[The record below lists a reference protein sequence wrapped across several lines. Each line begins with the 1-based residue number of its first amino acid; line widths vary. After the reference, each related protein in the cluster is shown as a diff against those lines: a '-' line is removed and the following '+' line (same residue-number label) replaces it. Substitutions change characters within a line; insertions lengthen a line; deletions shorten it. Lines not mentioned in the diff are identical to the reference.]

1 MKRANTV
8 KYDRKTSQGLPK
20 QPGKGLRSTSL
31 ARVRYNIAI
40 FSPFPYR
47 FVVGV
52 SLRPQLARRPDSDCS
67 DSDRH
72 AAPTTLGSPPQ
83 RQSARRFDSGSP
95 ARWSRPRR
103 PSLAAPCVRSPPIPE
118 RSSGGTAATGRRRVA
133 GDGMMSHS
141 WKINDSQRFK
151 GTKHYPRPCHGF
163 RYALHRAPSPR
174 ARACQNVALANAGRR
189 GLVALT
195 GFGGKLPRSTGES
208 RPFWHRRSPSLRIS
222 PARRRNT
229 IPIRQSGHKVTA
241 AFRRNSPRADP
252 FRARWAVGV
261 GAQDVAQ
268 VAVLPVRVRMA
279 GIHRNRKIE
288 AHLSRGFSRKP

>member
-1 MKRANTV
+1 MLRLELTGNLKRANTV

-163 RYALHRAPSPR
+163 RYALHRASSLR

-189 GLVALT
+189 SLVALT
-195 GFGGKLPRSTGES
+195 GFAESCLEGRRIAALLTSTLPEPPHLSCSEKQHDPHPAKRPQGDCGFPSKLATS
-208 RPFWHRRSPSLRIS
+208 RPFPRAVGSG
-222 PARRRNT
+222 RRRAGCR
-229 IPIRQSGHKVTA
+229 PSG
-241 AFRRNSPRADP
+241 SP
-252 FRARWAVGV
+252 
-261 GAQDVAQ
+261 
-268 VAVLPVRVRMA
+268 PVCVRMA
-279 GIHRNRKIE
+279 GIYRNRKI
-288 AHLSRGFSRKP
+288 

>member
-20 QPGKGLRSTSL
+20 HPERASEAPLSPAFGTISPF
-31 ARVRYNIAI
+31 

-47 FVVGV
+47 FAVGA
-52 SLRPQLARRPDSDCS
+52 SLRPRLARRPGSDCS

-83 RQSARRFDSGSP
+83 WQSARRSDSGGL
-95 ARWSRPRR
+95 ARRSRPRR
-103 PSLAAPCVRSPPIPE
+103 PSPVAPCARSPPIPE

-163 RYALHRAPSPR
+163 RYALHRASSLR

-189 GLVALT
+189 GPVASA
-195 GFGGKLPRSTGES
+195 GFGGKLPRGTANRDPFDIDASRASASLLLGEAT
-208 RPFWHRRSPSLRIS
+208 RSPSGKAA
-222 PARRRNT
+222 AR
-229 IPIRQSGHKVTA
+229 
-241 AFRRNSPRADP
+241 
-252 FRARWAVGV
+252 
-261 GAQDVAQ
+261 
-268 VAVLPVRVRMA
+268 
-279 GIHRNRKIE
+279 
-288 AHLSRGFSRKP
+288 